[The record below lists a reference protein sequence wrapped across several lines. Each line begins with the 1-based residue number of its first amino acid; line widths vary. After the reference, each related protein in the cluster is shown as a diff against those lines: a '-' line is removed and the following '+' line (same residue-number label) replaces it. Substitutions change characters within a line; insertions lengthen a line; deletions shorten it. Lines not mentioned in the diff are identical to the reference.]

1 VQQQRETVRDNRK
14 RFFRINVRKVFYIPY
29 GGWQE
34 IAACYKKVH
43 KLLQNGYNS
52 GLTKRKVLIIKEK
65 IKLLGNRSA
74 PAPATNF
81 KYFEII
87 LLLHYLYINIP
98 TSDHYLKVIWYIFY
112 TSNNSLKP
120 HGYALGLFCA
130 YCL

>member
-81 KYFEII
+81 QIFSLFSMPYDNVSFTIFVGATQLATKKKTY
-87 LLLHYLYINIP
+87 LLLQMEA
-98 TSDHYLKVIWYIFY
+98 
-112 TSNNSLKP
+112 SN
-120 HGYALGLFCA
+120 
-130 YCL
+130 